1 MKSDLGKKNAIGDPT
16 RPDHTLLNRE
26 IAELT
31 DAMGGSL
38 RRAHQPDGA
47 ALFGTS
53 CKVNSRG
60 FKTRYDQI
68 KNLLWKNKTLGELG
82 GGSE

>member
-1 MKSDLGKKNAIGDPT
+1 MAFTYCREEAMKSDLGKKNAIGDPT

-47 ALFGTS
+47 AVDGTS

-68 KNLLWKNKTLGELG
+68 KNLL
-82 GGSE
+82 